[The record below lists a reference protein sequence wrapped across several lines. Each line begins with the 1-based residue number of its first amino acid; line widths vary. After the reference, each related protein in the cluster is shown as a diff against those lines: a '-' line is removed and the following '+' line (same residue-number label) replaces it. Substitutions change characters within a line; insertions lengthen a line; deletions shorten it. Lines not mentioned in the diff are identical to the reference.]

1 MGVGMPADLWL
12 NEFGSQVWS
21 AFGKPAYHVGSS
33 LANKDGWR
41 DVDVRVMLD
50 DEAWARWG
58 FSPDRHTVDS
68 HQDPKWVAVCLAFSA
83 LGKQMTGL
91 PIDFQVQRIDDAN
104 EKYPHPRSALGIIPL
119 RRANPKDVERRS
131 NMVAINDLATARLH
145 PANAPTDEHTLHDL
159 GEIARL
165 SEET

>member
-21 AFGKPAYHVGSS
+21 AFGEPPYHVGSS

-50 DEAWARWG
+50 DDAWARWG
-58 FSPDRHTVDS
+58 FSLDQHTVDA
-68 HQDPKWVAVCLAFSA
+68 HMDPKWVAVCLAFSA

-91 PIDFQVQRIDDAN
+91 PIDFQIQRVDDAN
-104 EKYPHPRSALGIIPL
+104 AKFPGPRSAIGIVSL
-119 RRANPKDVERRS
+119 RCADPKDVERRS
-131 NMVAINDLATARLH
+131 NMVTINDLAKARLH
-145 PANAPTDEHTLHDL
+145 PANAPADEHTLSDL